1 MGEVEEMYKLVC
13 EEYNEKPL
21 AHTQFWK
28 YIRNLDSCGMITTK
42 ISGKGVRGKTTLIGL
57 TAPSPAIF
65 RKKLESFFKVKYK

>member
-1 MGEVEEMYKLVC
+1 
-13 EEYNEKPL
+13 

-65 RKKLESFFKVKYK
+65 RKKLESFFK